1 MFDPS
6 RERFLERERGT
17 TRREELDPLKLTAA
31 IADMASSGC
40 WKCLSRPNT
49 SQLIQGNHA
58 ALRLPTIAAT
68 AGFSTSAVMS
78 KNPLAAKPKGAFGQ
92 NMARGGKTLKI
103 KKKPPPVRSG
113 KPPAE
118 GERKALRKRI
128 VLSNTNALEVELE
141 DLGMSNVSSEG
152 LAGKV
157 VGLSGSTVDS
167 LRASE
172 AFKITQGWNLF
183 RRPAILVREESVI
196 CAKVLEEA
204 GAEKKTE
211 RLVVD
216 GGRVS
221 GKSLMLLHAM
231 ASAFVKGWIVLNIA
245 DTQELVNACTEYSP
259 VPDTTPTLFSQNTY
273 TAAWLGRIGKAN
285 EAVLDKLQ
293 LSQKHR
299 TRSLLAIFQ
308 AFWKEITAAD
318 RPPVLMTLDGLQWI
332 MQNSLY
338 RNAAFELIHAHDLAV
353 VNHFVQYLS
362 GEKSLPNGGA
372 VIAATSRSH
381 APVSRSTDLA
391 IVQQLNRQSEE
402 EITERDPY
410 EKKYDERAD
419 KALKMVQVMWLN
431 GLSKREARS
440 LMEYWAQSGVLRQRV
455 DEKTV
460 TEKWALAGN
469 GMVGELE
476 RGALR
481 MRI

>member
-1 MFDPS
+1 
-6 RERFLERERGT
+6 
-17 TRREELDPLKLTAA
+17 
-31 IADMASSGC
+31 MASSGC

-49 SQLIQGNHA
+49 SKLIQGNHA
-58 ALRLPTIAAT
+58 ASRLPTIAAT

-103 KKKPPPVRSG
+103 KKKPPPVRTG

-183 RRPAILVREESVI
+183 RRPAVLVREESVI

-221 GKSLMLLHAM
+221 GKSLMLLQAM

-273 TAAWLGRIGKAN
+273 TATWLGRIGKAN

-293 LSQKHR
+293 LSQTHDLPIPLQENL
-299 TRSLLAIFQ
+299 SLLRLCELGAQEPDHSWPIFQ

-391 IVQQLNRQSEE
+391 IVQQLNRQLEE

-410 EKKYDERAD
+410 EKQYDERAD
-419 KALKMVQVMWLN
+419 KALQKVQVMWLN